1 MTTKHWV
8 ILALL
13 SLVWGATFFFN
24 AILVNEIGPWTLT
37 AGRTVIGAIGIWI
50 FAVFSGQKFPTDW
63 RLWRFYFFLGLF
75 NYMLPF
81 TAIAWGQ
88 QHITGGLAS
97 IINALNPM
105 TILIVTHFWP
115 GGERAKPIKFIGILI
130 GFVGVAILTVPKLQA
145 GSWDEVLGYL
155 AVFSATIAYAI
166 AFNIVRR
173 VKDHPP
179 LINAAASLTG
189 AAIMSVIVAF
199 GIEGAPLGLSQQ
211 GIYALFGIG
220 ILSTALAFTVMF
232 YLMPIIGAVNFSTV
246 TFMVPVSAIFL
257 GTTILGEKIEV
268 IQLAGMAVIFFGLI
282 FIDGRLFKKSKP
294 NLDSID

>member
-1 MTTKHWV
+1 MTSKHWV

-37 AGRTVIGAIGIWI
+37 AGRTTIGAIGIWI
-50 FAVFSGQKFPTDW
+50 FAFSTGQKVPTDW
-63 RLWRFYFFLGLF
+63 RLWRFYCLLGIF

-81 TAIAWGQ
+81 TVIAWGQ
-88 QHITGGLAS
+88 LHITGGLAS

-115 GGERAKPIKFIGILI
+115 GGERATKVKFFGIVL
-130 GFVGVAILTVPKLQA
+130 GFIGVAILTIPKLQS

-155 AVFSATIAYAI
+155 AVFSATIFYAI

-179 LINAAASLTG
+179 LVNAASSLTG
-189 AAIMSVIVAF
+189 AAILSVILALS
-199 GIEGAPLGLSQQ
+199 IEGVPSDMSSSAL
-211 GIYALFGIG
+211 YAMLGIG
-220 ILSTALAFTVMF
+220 TLSTAIAFSVMF
-232 YLMPIIGAVNFSTV
+232 YLLPVIGGVNFSTV

-257 GTTILGEKIEV
+257 GTTILGERIEI
-268 IQLAGMAVIFFGLI
+268 IQLAGMAVIFFGLL
-282 FIDGRLFKKSKP
+282 FIDGRLFRKFQT
-294 NLDSID
+294 NH